1 MKFFPCVLVLGIIA
15 ASVLI
20 VGCSTPATKPETAEM
35 KETAKEITAS
45 VNNGLLDIRAGLA
58 NTSQTLSVTGLSGK
72 NADDALSD
80 NLQHYP
86 LTISSWTV
94 SPEGIVL
101 AAVPEEYAGYV
112 GTNLSGQEH
121 VRTATMKQTPTVSRV
136 FPLIE
141 GFNAVVQ
148 TYPVFSAS
156 GAYLGYVDI
165 TYKPEVFL
173 KSHIEPVINGT
184 PYDVWVIQS
193 EGTEIYDT
201 TPEEIGKNILTDSVY
216 ADPALQ
222 EIVNRIVTEPSA
234 TGRYTFWDR
243 AWSRNVTKV
252 AVWETA
258 GIDGAAWRVG
268 VTREEWISS

>member
-1 MKFFPCVLVLGIIA
+1 MILGILA
-15 ASVLI
+15 ASVVF
-20 VGCSTPATKPETAEM
+20 VGCSTPVTKPGITEM
-35 KETAKEITAS
+35 RETAKEITAS
-45 VNNGLLDIRAGLA
+45 VNNGLYDIRAGLA
-58 NTSQTLSVTGLSGK
+58 NTSKTLSVTGLSGK
-72 NADDALSD
+72 SAEDALSD

-86 LTISSWTV
+86 WALSSWTISS
-94 SPEGIVL
+94 EGIVL
-101 AAVPEEYAGYV
+101 ATAPGEYAGYV

-121 VRTATMKQTPTVSRV
+121 VRAANMKQAPTISRV

-141 GFNAVVQ
+141 GFNAIVQ
-148 TYPVFSAS
+148 TYPVFSTS
-156 GAYLGYVDI
+156 GEYLGYVDI

-173 KSHIEPVINGT
+173 KPHIEPMLNET

-201 TPEEIGKNILTDSVY
+201 TPEEIGKNILTDTIY
-216 ADPALQ
+216 ADPAMQ
-222 EIVNRIVTEPSA
+222 EIVNRIVLEQSG

-268 VTREEWISS
+268 VTREE

>member
-1 MKFFPCVLVLGIIA
+1 MNVLPLIAILGIFA
-15 ASVLI
+15 ASVLFA
-20 VGCSTPATKPETAEM
+20 GCSAPATKPETADM
-35 KETAKEITAS
+35 NVTATEITAS
-45 VNNGLLDIRAGLA
+45 VNNGLYDIRAGLA
-58 NTSQTLSVTGLSGK
+58 NTSKTLSVTGLSGK
-72 NADDALSD
+72 SAEDALSD

-86 LTISSWTV
+86 WALSSWTI

-101 AAVPEEYAGYV
+101 AAVPEEYAGYA
-112 GTNLSGQEH
+112 GTNLNGQEH
-121 VRTATMKQTPTVSRV
+121 VLTANMKQAPTVSRV
-136 FPLIE
+136 FPMIE

-156 GAYLGYVDI
+156 GTYLGYVDI
-165 TYKPEVFL
+165 TYTPEVFL
-173 KSHIEPVINGT
+173 KPHIEPVINGT

-201 TPEEIGKNILTDSVY
+201 TPEEIGKNILTDSIY
-216 ADPALQ
+216 ADPAMQ
-222 EIVNRIVTEPSA
+222 EIVNRIVQEPSA

-268 VTREEWISS
+268 VTREE